1 MGYKF
6 LIADDHSIVR
16 TGIKTLLN
24 DYFSPE
30 IVDAAGTDNEV
41 VKLIRSRK
49 YDLVILDI
57 QMPGVDFTN
66 LIDLISSTAPET
78 RIVVFSMYGEEIY
91 GKRCLHLGAKGFIN
105 KSSSDQ
111 EIIQALQKVLNG
123 GVYAS
128 QTLQDLLLNTPA
140 QEKNSNPFNR
150 LTPRELE
157 IAILINKGMKLPMI
171 STTLNIQYS
180 TANTFKRR
188 VFEKLE
194 VDNPVSLSNL
204 MKAYNIGS

>member
-30 IVDAAGTDNEV
+30 VVDAAGTDNEV
-41 VKLIRSRK
+41 VKLIRTRS

-66 LIDLISSTAPET
+66 LIYLISTTTPET
-78 RIVVFSMYGEEIY
+78 KIVVFSMYGEEIY
-91 GKRCLHLGAKGFIN
+91 GKRCLQLGAKGFIN
-105 KSSSDQ
+105 KSTTDH

-123 GVYAS
+123 GIYAS
-128 QTLQDLLLNTPA
+128 PTLQEMLVSTPA
-140 QEKNSNPFNR
+140 QERSSNPFDR

-157 IAILINKGMKLPMI
+157 IAILINKGMKLPAI

-204 MKAYNIGS
+204 MKAYNIES